1 MRPAQKRD
9 CARRLRRS
17 MTDAEHRLWFHLCNR
32 ALMGCKF
39 RRQHP
44 VGPYV
49 ADFACIERRVVVEV
63 DGGQHADSGA
73 DPGRTRFLAACGYRV
88 LRFWNNDVLARSDA
102 VLEQIHAA
110 LSRAALSRDAV
121 SPR

>member
-1 MRPAQKRD
+1 MRPGQKRNR
-9 CARRLRRS
+9 ARRLRRS
-17 MTDAEHRLWFHLCNR
+17 MTDAEHRLWFHLRNR

-44 VGPYV
+44 IGPYI
-49 ADFACIERRVVVEV
+49 ADFACIEHRLIVEA

-73 DPGRTRFLAACGYRV
+73 DRDRTRFLASCGYRV
-88 LRFWNNDVLARSDA
+88 LRFWNNDVLARTDA

-110 LSRAALSRDAV
+110 VICDAV
-121 SPR
+121 SPG